1 MTMSVQSNREL
12 AIRYVDEVIG
22 EGNLVLIDELVHP
35 EAQDLSGPWPPG
47 PRGFREHIAG
57 FRSAFEPEIAVERVI
72 ADETYAAVYWR
83 AEGRHVGAAF
93 GIEPTGRA
101 VENSFISTLRFRDGM
116 ILHYEV
122 MVDMLTFLVQVGT
135 LGPWAGEFPG

>member
-1 MTMSVQSNREL
+1 MSIQSNREL

-22 EGNLVLIDELVHP
+22 EGNLALIDELVHP

-47 PRGFREHIAG
+47 PLGFRQHIAG
-57 FRSAFEPEIAVERVI
+57 FRGAFEPQVTVERVI
-72 ADETYAAVYWR
+72 TDEAYAAVYWQ
-83 AEGRHVGAAF
+83 AKGRHVGAAF
-93 GIEPTGRA
+93 GIEPTGRP

-116 ILHYEV
+116 ILNYEV

-135 LGPWAGEFPG
+135 LGPWAGEFSR